1 MAPAAPIAAKRPEQ
15 PKGSREEQ
23 EKKNLAKLYEY
34 MAEYKKPVVT
44 FNRHSSQMKDVPIF
58 NELKE
63 NGIMIYPT
71 PERAAK
77 VLSHL
82 AAYGEYL
89 KS

>member
-1 MAPAAPIAAKRPEQ
+1 MAK
-15 PKGSREEQ
+15 
-23 EKKNLAKLYEY
+23 
-34 MAEYKKPVVT
+34 YKKPVVT
-44 FNRHSSQMKDVPIF
+44 FNRHASQMKDVPVF